1 MKTITAALI
10 AESNQLAS
18 PGAWL
23 ALLSVDVADGT
34 ILRLT
39 PHPTSITFDGVL
51 YVSWP
56 MEIDQVQQD
65 SRGGLPDVTVALSN
79 VTREISAYLEV
90 HDVRG
95 RRVTIQYVHSDN
107 LADPTAIA
115 IDERYEITA
124 VRLRQDVA
132 TFVLGHERMEAH
144 VFPGGRFLRD
154 HCRWIY
160 KSTECGYAGA
170 LATCDKILEGGNGC
184 RAHSNIPRYGGF
196 PLLPG
201 VTGRLT

>member
-1 MKTITAALI
+1 MKSLTAALI
-10 AESNQLAS
+10 TESNKLAS
-18 PGAWL
+18 TGAWL
-23 ALLSVDVADGT
+23 CLLSVDIADGT

-39 PHPTSITFDGVL
+39 PHPTSLTFDGVL
-51 YVSWP
+51 YQPWP
-56 MEIDQVQQD
+56 MQIDQVQQD
-65 SRGGLPDVTVALSN
+65 SKGGLADVTVALSN
-79 VTREISAYLEV
+79 VTREISAYLEA

-95 RRVTIQYVHSDN
+95 RRVTMQYVHSAN
-107 LADPTAIA
+107 LADASAIA
-115 IDERYEITA
+115 VDERYEITA
-124 VRLRQDVA
+124 VRVRQDVA
-132 TFVLGHERMEAH
+132 TFVLGHERMESH

-160 KSTECGYAGA
+160 KSSECGYAGA
-170 LATCDKILEGGNGC
+170 RASCDKILEGANGC